1 MKRIFNGRQVNV
13 EIHNQTMYWQSAMNT
28 QVLLLADTDMSQIFF
43 SVFEVLDMLYREYSI
58 NLTSTYITN
67 YMLDIVDYEALDDR
81 S

>member
-67 YMLDIVDYEALDDR
+67 YMLDIVDSEALDDR